1 MNRLARIEAALR
13 DLAAAFDDED
23 WLAMAAVPT
32 FAPDDRRP
40 DDSIDHAAA
49 QRLLRDVNDLLAALT
64 AEAQRVRSELETQPR
79 LRRAARAY
87 LTSSP
92 A

>member
-1 MNRLARIEAALR
+1 MNRLAQIEAALR

-23 WLAMAAVPT
+23 WLAMASVPAFVPNDET
-32 FAPDDRRP
+32 SEP
-40 DDSIDHAAA
+40 IDEEAA
-49 QRLLRDVNDLLAALT
+49 QRLLRDVNDLLETLT
-64 AEAQRVRSELETQPR
+64 AEAQTVRQELETQPR